1 VIVQD
6 STESE
11 VFQWDT
17 GYVFSMGRTHVVKGS
32 LKFVFDSR

>member
-11 VFQWDT
+11 VVKLDAWCLF
-17 GYVFSMGRTHVVKGS
+17 MGRTQIVKGS